1 MRGLHLLVV
10 VAAAWLS
17 SGCYVVSV
25 HGIADPEANVFD
37 EALLGQWKS
46 AEGDQDPLELLIERD
61 EWRTYVVTL
70 KDRGGEAQRF
80 TVRLVKIGAAQFFDA
95 TIHGGTEPGP
105 AVLPVHIFGRVSVRD
120 GRLELET
127 PDYDWFS
134 GRLDRGGLTVTAL
147 RTERD
152 TILITAAP
160 KQLRRWLAANAAAPM
175 FETTTFVK

>member
-1 MRGLHLLVV
+1 MRGLRLLVL

-25 HGIADPEANVFD
+25 HGITDPEAIVFD

-46 AEGDQDPLELLIERD
+46 AEGDQDPQELLIERD

-70 KDRGGEAQRF
+70 KDRSGEAQRF
-80 TVRLVKIGAAQFFDA
+80 TVRLVKIGSAQFFDA

-105 AVLPVHIFGRVSVRD
+105 ALLPVHVFGRVSVRD

-134 GRLDRGGLTVTAL
+134 GRLGRGALTIPAL

-160 KQLRRWLAANAAAPM
+160 KQLRRWLAANGAGPM
-175 FETTTFVK
+175 FEMTTFVK